1 MNNEC
6 CQAIRP
12 FSTIGSVDADV
23 DTLFRR
29 GSSDA
34 VADRRKMGQSQR
46 RVEEGCF
53 KGRGVIGNNY

>member
-12 FSTIGSVDADV
+12 FSTIGSVDADM

-34 VADRRKMGQSQR
+34 DSNCRKMRESQR
-46 RVEEGCF
+46 GIEEGGF
-53 KGRGVIGNNY
+53 ESGGSG